1 MKQVIADDAG
11 QRDHRHDKE
20 QYHEADADQHLEYGF
35 TKRPGSRDD
44 RAPWPARRGACRHLR
59 YGLSAFYA
67 CLCNGGGG
75 VGGSLARSGRR
86 FLRHRFSC
94 FLDGLS
100 GLLRRVRVIG

>member
-1 MKQVIADDAG
+1 MKQVVADDAG
-11 QRDHRHDKE
+11 QSDHCHDKE
-20 QYHEADADQHLEYGF
+20 QDHKAQADQHLKDGF
-35 TKRPGSRDD
+35 SKRPRCGDD
-44 RAPWPARRGACRHLR
+44 SAPWSARSGAGRHIRSGLPALDAG
-59 YGLSAFYA
+59 
-67 CLCNGGGG
+67 LCNGGGG

>member
-11 QRDHRHDKE
+11 QRDHCHDKE
-20 QYHEADADQHLEYGF
+20 QYHEANADQHLEYGF
-35 TKRPGSRDD
+35 TKRPGGRDD
-44 RAPWPARRGACRHLR
+44 RAPWSARSGAGRHLR
-59 YGLSAFYA
+59 NGLPAFYA

-75 VGGSLARSGRR
+75 VGRNFARSGRR
-86 FLRHRFSC
+86 FLRRRFSC